1 MGLGNLVAVGGASH
15 ATHYAE
21 HVVVNSVY
29 TDLGGVGAR
38 YSAGRK
44 DKLKDSVVNSGE
56 VAAARGLVFLRA
68 ESKGVYVDTSVG
80 GASVVLVGLDNVEV
94 GTLTLGEAVLAVELQ
109 LGSYNRVLTPAVHVK
124 GSLGKNECSGIRE
137 SGTSNS
143 GGCSVPLVS
152 ASFNTTITCTV
163 SLEETGG
170 VKESLS
176 SRCGISR
183 AEGMDGIGEGINGI
197 SVVEGL
203 GTKGLVKSLTALKR
217 SAVIYVGIRLDN
229 PYQLLTGV
237 VEVQLNL
244 VGRGTNRFVTSE
256 LYLLDQVFVGV
267 LCHLAALIGVKEDV
281 VNIQG
286 SGYKGLLVSSAY
298 GLCATDGSKVLYGP
312 EALTTWYWR
321 AIRGRARPGLRQNQ
335 N

>member
-80 GASVVLVGLDNVEV
+80 GASVVLVGLDNVKV

-137 SGTSNS
+137 SRTENTC
-143 GGCSVPLVS
+143 GG
-152 ASFNTTITCTV
+152 SF
-163 SLEETGG
+163 
-170 VKESLS
+170 
-176 SRCGISR
+176 
-183 AEGMDGIGEGINGI
+183 
-197 SVVEGL
+197 
-203 GTKGLVKSLTALKR
+203 
-217 SAVIYVGIRLDN
+217 
-229 PYQLLTGV
+229 P
-237 VEVQLNL
+237 
-244 VGRGTNRFVTSE
+244 
-256 LYLLDQVFVGV
+256 
-267 LCHLAALIGVKEDV
+267 
-281 VNIQG
+281 
-286 SGYKGLLVSSAY
+286 
-298 GLCATDGSKVLYGP
+298 
-312 EALTTWYWR
+312 
-321 AIRGRARPGLRQNQ
+321 
-335 N
+335 